1 MRSARLCSYAFAV
14 LVFSLAL
21 AACVS
26 GVNGSVDVAA
36 GSSVSD
42 ATTVNGSVHLG
53 AKAKAHKAS
62 TVNGS
67 VELADGAQAH
77 EIGTV
82 NGHVTLGQHA
92 SAGSVETVNG
102 AVTLETGATVSGDVT
117 AVNGALKLESGSAI
131 KGSLTNVNSHIT
143 VDGAHIGNG
152 ITTVNGDID
161 VTGNSVVDG
170 GIKVKKPN
178 DNGVFGIH
186 FDSDNIPRIVIGPGA
201 TVNGPLIFERPVHL
215 YISDQAHVS
224 GPITGAQ
231 AVKYSGSTPPSS

>member
-1 MRSARLCSYAFAV
+1 MRHARLFSHAFAI
-14 LVFSLAL
+14 FAFPLAL

-42 ATTVNGSVHLG
+42 ATTVNGSVHVG
-53 AKAKAHKAS
+53 AKAKADKAS

-67 VELADGAQAH
+67 VELDAGAHAG
-77 EIGTV
+77 EVSTV

-92 SAGSVETVNG
+92 SAGSVDTVNG

-117 AVNGALKLESGSAI
+117 AVNGALNLQSGSTV
-131 KGSLTNVNSHIT
+131 KGSLANVNSHIT
-143 VDGAHIGNG
+143 VDGAQIGNG
-152 ITTVNGDID
+152 ITTVNGDMDI
-161 VTGNSVVDG
+161 TGNSVVNG

-186 FDSDNIPRIVIGPGA
+186 FGNDNIPRIVIGPGA
-201 TVNGPLIFERPVHL
+201 TVNGPLSFERPVHL
-215 YISDQAHVS
+215 YVSDQAHVS
-224 GPITGAQ
+224 GPISGAQ

>member
-1 MRSARLCSYAFAV
+1 MRHARLCSYAFA
-14 LVFSLAL
+14 LILPLMLL

-42 ATTVNGSVHLG
+42 ATTVNGSVNLG
-53 AKAKAHKAS
+53 SRAKADKAS

-67 VELADGAQAH
+67 VELADGAQAR
-77 EIGTV
+77 EVGTV

-92 SAGSVETVNG
+92 SAGSIDTVNG
-102 AVTLETGATVSGDVT
+102 AITLETGATVSGDVA
-117 AVNGALKLESGSAI
+117 AVNGALNLQSGSAV
-131 KGSLTNVNSHIT
+131 KGSVSNVNSHIT
-143 VDGAHIGNG
+143 VDDARIGNG

-161 VTGNSVVDG
+161 ITGNSVVDG
-170 GIKVKKPN
+170 GIKVKKPS

-186 FDSDNIPRIVIGPGA
+186 FGNDNIPRVVIGPGA
-201 TVNGPLIFERPVHL
+201 TVNGPLTFERPVHL